1 MKRVIKSILLISL
14 SSSGLSFAEITSDSW
29 DVDTR
34 YNYNRNS
41 ATYHDTTTK
50 KSASIN
56 LTLDGDID
64 KSTNING
71 IFTLDKNDIDNAD
84 TLAFDNDDF
93 VRQLYASHLTDD
105 GTEIKIG
112 KQTPNYDSKKAIQ
125 DLGIY
130 GSFCNPLV
138 KKICDGVLSLY
149 VKKDIDENTKL
160 EFLVGDIDTIQDSKG
175 RQYATHIKH
184 KRGVNEYHLT
194 LSKLDSTTLYKFSSG
209 QYSHT
214 QTGNRESSRI
224 SLAVEI
230 EDTGKDKYYIAHSRR
245 VGDSNETTAVID
257 TLDLSNEM
265 SSYATTSKFEDES
278 LTLGKIVFFDELLMR
293 VNINRSKWSAKYSN
307 ETINILLLTGSVKTI
322 NNIEFTLTGG
332 DVHFEYPLESGR
344 ISSRHGYFV
353 SNDRAIIGSQLHNRV
368 EITYDLL
375 KNLSSTLSYYSN
387 NSSQHHANNLSFEIT
402 HAF

>member
-1 MKRVIKSILLISL
+1 MKLIKLMMLVSL
-14 SSSGLSFAEITSDSW
+14 PFPGLSFAELTSDSW

-34 YNYNRNS
+34 YSYDRS
-41 ATYHDTTTK
+41 SSTYSDTTTK

-71 IFTLDKNDIDNAD
+71 IFTLDKVD
-84 TLAFDNDDF
+84 TNSAGTLRFDDVDF
-93 VRQLYASHLTDD
+93 VRQLYTSHTTND

-112 KQTPNYDSKKAIQ
+112 KQVSNYDSKKAIQ

-130 GSFCNPLV
+130 GGFCNPLV

-194 LSKLDSTTLYKFSSG
+194 LSKLDSTTLYKYSSG

-245 VGDSNETTAVID
+245 VGDSNETIAVID

-293 VNINRSKWSAKYSN
+293 VNINRSKWSAKFSN
-307 ETINILLLTGSVKTI
+307 ETINILLLTGS
-322 NNIEFTLTGG
+322 TLTGG

-353 SNDRAIIGSQLHNRV
+353 SNDKAIIGSQLHNRV